1 MSTATPI
8 VDEAN
13 GTYYFVR
20 RQGAGLANIGNA
32 VKSGAYIAVEGT
44 DKAKLELGDDAE
56 KTGKYEMKFSVVN
69 FSQEAKTYAL
79 SLQGLGQAAE
89 GGLVKGG
96 KVTYLTQNYAKKLDA
111 TYTTSLNGNELTVP
125 AGATAVSSWRQPCS
139 SAPTLPGRLRRRT
152 RWTWTPV

>member
-1 MSTATPI
+1 MKRTAPITSSAVRVQGLPTSATP
-8 VDEAN
+8 
-13 GTYYFVR
+13 
-20 RQGAGLANIGNA
+20 

-69 FSQEAKTYAL
+69 FSKEAKTYAL

-111 TYTTSLNGNELTVP
+111 DLYHQPERATSSRFPPV
-125 AGATAVSSWRQPCS
+125 
-139 SAPTLPGRLRRRT
+139 RLHRS
-152 RWTWTPV
+152 P